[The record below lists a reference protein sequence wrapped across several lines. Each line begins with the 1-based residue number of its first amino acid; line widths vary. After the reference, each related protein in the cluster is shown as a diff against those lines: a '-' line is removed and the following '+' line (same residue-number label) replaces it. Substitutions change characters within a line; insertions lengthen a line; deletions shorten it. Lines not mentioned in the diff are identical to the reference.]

1 MNSITS
7 IAAALV
13 IFVLAA
19 AAGDCGTVSFAAG
32 EANPVVADRVLVEK
46 AKRQL
51 TLYSRG
57 KEIKTYKIAL
67 GRNPLGP
74 KVRQGDGRTPEGV
87 YVVDG
92 RKARSAFHRALHI
105 SYPNAADRVRA
116 RSLGVSPGGNIMIH
130 GIKNGFGWMGA
141 QHRSL
146 DWTEGCIA
154 VTDEEIEEIWR
165 TVPNGTVVEIVP

>member
-1 MNSITS
+1 MM
-7 IAAALV
+7 LFL
-13 IFVLAA
+13 FVLVSAT
-19 AAGDCGTVSFAAG
+19 GYDGTVSFGAG
-32 EANPVVADRVLVEK
+32 EEKRVVADRVLVEK

-51 TLYSRG
+51 TLYSKG

-67 GRNPLGP
+67 GRNPVGP
-74 KVRQGDGRTPEGV
+74 KTRQGDGRTPEGM

-92 RKARSAFHRALHI
+92 RKAKSAFHRALHI
-105 SYPNAADRVRA
+105 SYPNAADRARA

-141 QHRSL
+141 QHRSS